1 MNIKGIIS
9 KAEYW
14 LATLVILLV
23 YVKAS
28 NNWLIF
34 GIFYLVPDLTAV
46 GFSLSPKI
54 GQTAYN
60 TTHTLIGPLGLLL
73 LELILPVQQSVK
85 NLFLSLSLIWLCHIT
100 VDRGLGWGLFPRD

>member
-9 KAEYW
+9 KTEYW

-23 YVKAS
+23 YAKVS

-34 GIFYLVPDLTAV
+34 GILYLVPDLAAV
-46 GFSLSPKI
+46 GFGLSPKI

-60 TTHTLIGPLGLLL
+60 TTHTLIGPFCLLL
-73 LELILPVQQSVK
+73 LGLILPAQQPVE
-85 NLFLSLSLIWLCHIT
+85 NLFVSLSLIWLCHIT
-100 VDRGLGWGLFPRD
+100 VDRNLGWGLFPRD

>member
-1 MNIKGIIS
+1 MNIKWSTS
-9 KAEYW
+9 KVAYW

-34 GIFYLVPDLTAV
+34 GVFYLVPDLAAV
-46 GFSLSPKI
+46 GFGLSPKI

-60 TTHTLIGPLGLLL
+60 TTHTLIGPFCLLL
-73 LELILPVQQSVK
+73 LGLILPVQQPVK
-85 NLFLSLSLIWLCHIT
+85 NLFVSLGLIWLCHIT